1 MTGADTASPGLTGAG
16 LTGGAGTAGAGTAA
30 AWHALLPG
38 GTRWQPGGR
47 VAPGCAVVSPPWALL
62 RRARPGRSARAYV
75 PVPSPQQPLIVASWD
90 ADVLRYLAGAVLS
103 VPPSTGPVLSL
114 LLTVGLRLFRHRVV
128 WFLLAAR
135 PGGGMV
141 FVGAAR

>member
-1 MTGADTASPGLTGAG
+1 MTAP
-16 LTGGAGTAGAGTAA
+16 AGTAA

-38 GTRWQPGGR
+38 GTVWQPGHR
-47 VAPGCAVVSPPWALL
+47 AAPGCAVVSSPWALL
-62 RRARPGRSARAYV
+62 KGARPGRAARAYL
-75 PVPSPQQPLIVASWD
+75 PVPSPRHPVIVASWD

-114 LLTVGLRLFRHRVV
+114 LLTAGLRLFRHRAI

-135 PGGGMV
+135 PGGGV
-141 FVGAAR
+141 VLVGDAA